1 MSPERSAKIAFGA
14 FLMEHHIFAR
24 LRFSSFPSRLQ
35 SFVHSSNDHG
45 SSTPP
50 LTNPAHQSAVSVA
63 ASLLRTFTLPLAF
76 TLKAL
81 GKLYTAFKL
90 EASFIL
96 VAVIVRNVYHHIM
109 ATQDDYIKTALR
121 LPRAL
126 HAELHTSAES
136 KGRSLN
142 AELIDRLQG
151 GADQGANALIQV
163 IARQNADLAERD
175 LDLHKITL
183 QATALAQTLQIIS
196 DLFAQS
202 DMGKMDNAE
211 GLLEEARKLCN
222 LFPANY
228 EQLKT
233 IGAEKVRKYQDAN
246 DKLVS
251 QIKASSEIPLTAAD
265 SKRAVKRVLRTLSPQ
280 KS

>member
-1 MSPERSAKIAFGA
+1 M
-14 FLMEHHIFAR
+14 
-24 LRFSSFPSRLQ
+24 
-35 SFVHSSNDHG
+35 
-45 SSTPP
+45 
-50 LTNPAHQSAVSVA
+50 
-63 ASLLRTFTLPLAF
+63 
-76 TLKAL
+76 
-81 GKLYTAFKL
+81 
-90 EASFIL
+90 
-96 VAVIVRNVYHHIM
+96 AVIVRNVYHRIM

-151 GADQGANALIQV
+151 GADQGASALIQV
-163 IARQNADLAERD
+163 IARQNAELAERD

-183 QATALAQTLQIIS
+183 QATALAQTLHIIS
-196 DLFAQS
+196 DLLAQS
-202 DMGKMDNAE
+202 DMGKIASAE
-211 GLLEEARKLCN
+211 GLLEEASKLHT
-222 LFPANY
+222 LFPPNY

-246 DKLVS
+246 EKLVS

-265 SKRAVKRVLRTLSPQ
+265 SKRAVKRVLRTPSPK